1 MTTNTVLQNILKKYF
16 IKNFCSVFF
25 LLSFTIASSQNPV
38 SVTGEIALRSIFDPK
53 ADLSGGIIGE
63 VKQGGDIQIEVWTY
77 NESKTSRKGTL
88 LYLIKSD
95 VTSLE
100 FSGTPFTYTSKSK
113 IPNHLDAKWVEH
125 YPNTWVS
132 DDIKSALWGIDKTRY
147 DDTGKTSIYDFLSS
161 SQKVQI
167 FMYATNAEFL
177 EAKIPGLGILSP
189 TGGNILFDSN
199 HFCHNIKNSDH
210 PICRTWTKIKT
221 PKLNQGS
228 DLVYAAHRGYWG
240 YDLGDGPPENTPEAI
255 QSALDYTTIIE
266 SDIMRTKDNQMVVS
280 HDYNLHRLTNYSG
293 PDTDYIFDK
302 NLSELT
308 SLKLKRRNES
318 TSNNNFITFSDLIDE
333 MVAKNTVLTI
343 DIKGARPRLNP
354 YTKVC
359 EARCNYDPRQNPNA
373 YQLQKEDFMLI
384 LRKCIEVANTKNALQ
399 YVAFKTTYTYN
410 DILQNMPTSFDKT
423 LLTKVLYFP
432 VIQPGNDVNVKAQFI
447 DDWYNQAGERIM
459 AYETNFKSTDE
470 SYLQPFTRHGKQFQ
484 NLLHYVYDQTKLRPG
499 IYPEEAMGPKG
510 IVDRWAQWLI
520 KNASTDIRGDH
531 YYLMSVPYFR
541 ISVLTTD
548 RPDVWSQIQANFN

>member
-1 MTTNTVLQNILKKYF
+1 MINKSSTNNCKFFCYLAFLLTCFSVSGQNTV
-16 IKNFCSVFF
+16 SVDGDI
-25 LLSFTIASSQNPV
+25 S
-38 SVTGEIALRSIFDPK
+38 LRDIFDPK
-53 ADLSGGIIGE
+53 TNLSGGIKGE
-63 VKQGGDIQIEVWTY
+63 VNQGGHIQIELWTY
-77 NESKTSRKGTL
+77 NESDPNKKGTL
-88 LYLIKSD
+88 LYLHRSN

-100 FSGTPFTYTSKSK
+100 FSGSPYVYNRNT
-113 IPNHLDAKWVEH
+113 IPNHQDSKWVEH
-125 YPNTWVS
+125 YPSSWTS
-132 DDIKSALWGIDKTRY
+132 DDIKSAVWGIDKSRY
-147 DDTGKTSIYDFLSS
+147 DDTAKTSIYDFLTFN
-161 SQKVQI
+161 QKVRV
-167 FMYATNAEFL
+167 FFFTTNALLL

-189 TGGNILFDSN
+189 TGGNILFDPN
-199 HFCHNIKNSDH
+199 HFCHDVNNSDD
-210 PICRTWTKIKT
+210 PICRTWKKIKT
-221 PKLNQGS
+221 PKVNQGS

-255 QSALDYTTIIE
+255 QSALNYTTVIE

-280 HDYNLHRLTNYSG
+280 HDYNLHRLTNYTG

-308 SLKLKRRNES
+308 SLKLKKRNES
-318 TSNNNFITFSDLIDE
+318 VSNNNFITFADLIDE
-333 MVAKNTVLTI
+333 MVAKKTVLTI

-373 YQLQKEDFMLI
+373 YQFQKEDFMLI
-384 LRKCIEVANTKNALQ
+384 LRKCIEITNTKNALQ

-410 DILQNMPTSFDKT
+410 DILQNMPTGFDKN

-432 VIQPGNDVNVKAQFI
+432 VIQPGNDVNVKAQFV
-447 DDWYNQAGERIM
+447 DDWYNQAGERVM

-470 SYLQPFTRHGKQFQ
+470 SYLKPFIRHEKQFQ
-484 NLLHYVYDQTKLRPG
+484 NLLHYVYDQTNLRPG
-499 IYPEEAMGPKG
+499 IYSEEAMGPKG

-520 KNASTDIRGDH
+520 KDASTDIRGDH

-548 RPDVWSQIQANFN
+548 RPDIWLQIQANFN